1 MAAPQVATAPF
12 NNGIK
17 YKIFNASN
25 PATPGLMVTYD
36 PEPAGPH
43 NFHRDNTYRF
53 LKNDGTYIYIPHFH
67 DNPSYGKEGLF
78 VGYTGNVGGRRKSR
92 RSKRSKRSHRKT
104 KRRHC

>member
-12 NNGIK
+12 NNGNK

-53 LKNDGTYIYIPHFH
+53 RK
-67 DNPSYGKEGLF
+67 KEGLF
-78 VGYTGNVGGRRKSR
+78 VGYTGNAGGRRKPR
-92 RSKRSKRSHRKT
+92 RSKRSKRSARKS
-104 KRRHC
+104 RRRY